1 MQSPPP
7 ALKKALIA
15 EGFEIYRTGP
25 NLISLADRVRDN
37 LLMDSGVSVV
47 QADSLGVRLVLRAQ
61 SLDFPGEDAVNLF
74 ERARS
79 LASAFEGRG
88 YAEVGAGAVPIRDP
102 SDKARTLD
110 TWYEV
115 TYERSVRD
123 ETELYSELRFAL
135 AVVKVATRA

>member
-47 QADSLGVRLVLRAQ
+47 QAERLGVRLVLRAQ
-61 SLDFPGEDAVNLF
+61 STDFPGEDPEGLF
-74 ERARS
+74 ARARS
-79 LASAFEGRG
+79 LASAFDGKG
-88 YAEVGAGAVPIRDP
+88 YSEVGASAVPIRDP
-102 SDKARTLD
+102 SDKTRTLD

-115 TYERSVRD
+115 TYERTVGD
-123 ETELYSELRFAL
+123 ETELYAELRFAL
-135 AVVKVATRA
+135 AVVKVAARP